1 MSARHDLAPADL
13 AELVR
18 APVTEVRQ
26 KVLRALDES
35 DTVAAAVCALHRKAD
50 AWADQRTP
58 WAQDWTEQF
67 REGARLLGRMEP
79 RAKGRAR

>member
-13 AELVR
+13 AELSR
-18 APVTEVRQ
+18 TPMTEIRQ

-35 DTVAAAVCALHRKAD
+35 PDVQSAVSALHRKAD

-58 WAQDWTEQF
+58 WAADWSEQF
-67 REGARLLGRMEP
+67 RQGARWLERMEP